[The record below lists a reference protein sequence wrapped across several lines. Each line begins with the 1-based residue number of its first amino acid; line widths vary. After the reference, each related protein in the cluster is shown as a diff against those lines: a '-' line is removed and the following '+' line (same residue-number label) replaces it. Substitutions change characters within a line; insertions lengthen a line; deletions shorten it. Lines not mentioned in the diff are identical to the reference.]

1 MNLKVAFALVVGT
14 YGYEQSVRSTYE
26 LRPLG
31 ETDITVK
38 TGETFEIAFTSTKDI
53 NIEKD
58 SYFKT
63 PGGTEL
69 YLTIGNDS
77 QFSWSD
83 VRKGTEPEDDDRS
96 YEWRVQWWRG
106 SGSSDERTYG
116 IRVTNCHELD
126 HGHWEVKTKSGS
138 NAADASEPASESDG
152 SFNVTIVKPPAN
164 ILLEPENINE
174 FVANENGSITP
185 IEITCIAEQC
195 GPEPRFIWKI
205 DDTILYDNNTEGSI
219 MSRPGTRD
227 FGVYNDYS
235 QRITFQPE
243 TSMDAKRFSCNI
255 EHEGYD
261 ATDGEDVKS
270 TWFEIKVVGPPVPKE
285 GEVST
290 ESEVELKSGEEARL
304 LVPFHSNP
312 YPTNLSWVITDVGT
326 LDENMRNIGRF
337 HHEGWNKTNGTFYNG
352 SRTWSSAPE
361 HQYVAVLRV
370 DNLKKSDQ
378 GDEHILRVSNPRGT
392 TEYRVKIQHITKV
405 LSGGEIAGIVIGVLA
420 AIMLV
425 AVVVILVIRR
435 KNIRKAKIERDQR
448 RRHRDDN

>member
-1 MNLKVAFALVVGT
+1 
-14 YGYEQSVRSTYE
+14 
-26 LRPLG
+26 
-31 ETDITVK
+31 
-38 TGETFEIAFTSTKDI
+38 
-53 NIEKD
+53 
-58 SYFKT
+58 
-63 PGGTEL
+63 
-69 YLTIGNDS
+69 LTIGIET

-83 VRKGTEPEDDDRS
+83 VRKGTEADDDDRS
-96 YEWRVQWWRG
+96 SEWTVQWWKG
-106 SGSSDERTYG
+106 SGSSDDKTYG

-138 NAADASEPASESDG
+138 NSDTEGSDPPSEADG
-152 SFNVTIVKPPAN
+152 SFNVTIVKAPGN
-164 ILLEPENINE
+164 IILEPYNINE
-174 FVANENGSITP
+174 FVANENGSISP

-219 MSRPGTRD
+219 ASTPGTRD

-285 GEVST
+285 DEVYT

-312 YPTNLSWVITDVGT
+312 HPTNLSWVITDVGT
-326 LDENMRNIGRF
+326 LDESIRNIGRF
-337 HHEGWNKTNGTFYNG
+337 YHEGWNQTNGTFYDG
-352 SRTWSSAPE
+352 SRSWSETPE

-370 DNLKKSDQ
+370 DSLKKSDQ
-378 GDEHILRVSNPRGT
+378 GDEHILRVTNPRGT
-392 TEYRVKIQHITKV
+392 TEYTVKIQHITKV

-420 AIMLV
+420 SIILV

-448 RRHRDDN
+448 RRHREDN